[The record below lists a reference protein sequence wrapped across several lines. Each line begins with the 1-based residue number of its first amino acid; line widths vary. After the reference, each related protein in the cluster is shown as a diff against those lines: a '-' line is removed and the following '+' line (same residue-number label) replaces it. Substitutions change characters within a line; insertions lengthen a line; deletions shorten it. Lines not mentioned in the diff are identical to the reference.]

1 MSLKV
6 VWTTRFKRDYKR
18 AMKRGLDMSRLD
30 EVIRTLAAGRE
41 LAVVHR
47 DHALG
52 GEWRGHRECHVQPD
66 WLLIYYVD
74 DERLVL
80 THTRTGTHADLFGL

>member
-6 VWTTRFKRDYKR
+6 VWTTKFKRDYKR

-41 LAVVHR
+41 LAVAHR

-74 DERLVL
+74 DELLVL
-80 THTRTGTHADLFGL
+80 TLTRTGTHADLFGL

>member
-6 VWTTRFKRDYKR
+6 VWTTKFKRDYKR
-18 AMKRGLDMSRLD
+18 AMKRGLDMDRLD

-41 LAVVHR
+41 LAVAHR

-52 GEWRGHRECHVQPD
+52 GEWRGIVSVTFSP
-66 WLLIYYVD
+66 
-74 DERLVL
+74 
-80 THTRTGTHADLFGL
+80 TGC

>member
-6 VWTTRFKRDYKR
+6 VWTTKFKRDYKR
-18 AMKRGLDMSRLD
+18 AMKRGLDMNRLD

-41 LAVVHR
+41 LAVAHR

-74 DERLVL
+74 GERLVL
-80 THTRTGTHADLFGL
+80 TLTRTGTHGDLFGL

>member
-30 EVIRTLAAGRE
+30 EIIRRWLQAGSLLSCIGIMLSEWPREFILCAA
-41 LAVVHR
+41 
-47 DHALG
+47 
-52 GEWRGHRECHVQPD
+52 
-66 WLLIYYVD
+66 
-74 DERLVL
+74 
-80 THTRTGTHADLFGL
+80 

>member
-6 VWTTRFKRDYKR
+6 VWTTTFKRDYKR
-18 AMKRGLDMSRLD
+18 AMKRGLDKNRLD

-47 DHALG
+47 EHALG

-80 THTRTGTHADLFGL
+80 TLTRTGTHADLFGL

>member
-1 MSLKV
+1 MTLKV
-6 VWTTRFKRDYKR
+6 VWTTKFKRDYKR
-18 AMKRGLDMSRLD
+18 AMKRGLDINRLD
-30 EVIRTLAAGRE
+30 QVIRTLAAGEE
-41 LAVVHR
+41 LAISHR

-74 DERLVL
+74 GERLVL
-80 THTRTGTHADLFGL
+80 ALTRTGTHADLFGL

>member
-6 VWTTRFKRDYKR
+6 VWTTKFKRDYKR
-18 AMKRGLDMSRLD
+18 AMKRGLDMNRLD

-41 LAVVHR
+41 L
-47 DHALG
+47 ALG

-74 DERLVL
+74 GERLVL
-80 THTRTGTHADLFGL
+80 TLTRTGTHADLFGL

>member
-1 MSLKV
+1 MSLTV
-6 VWTTRFKRDYKR
+6 VWTTTFKRDYKR
-18 AMKRGLDMSRLD
+18 AMKRGLDMNRLD
-30 EVIRTLAAGRE
+30 GVIRTLAAGRE
-41 LAVVHR
+41 LAVGHR

-80 THTRTGTHADLFGL
+80 TLTRTGTHADLFGL

>member
-6 VWTTRFKRDYKR
+6 VWTTKFKRDYKR

-41 LAVVHR
+41 LAVAHR

-74 DERLVL
+74 GERLGWTL
-80 THTRTGTHADLFGL
+80 TRTGTHADLFGL

>member
-6 VWTTRFKRDYKR
+6 VWTTKFKRDYKR
-18 AMKRGLDMSRLD
+18 AMKRGLDMNRLD
-30 EVIRTLAAGRE
+30 GVIRTLAAGRE

-52 GEWRGHRECHVQPD
+52 ACSIVCVSVF
-66 WLLIYYVD
+66 LF
-74 DERLVL
+74 ERID
-80 THTRTGTHADLFGL
+80 A

>member
-6 VWTTRFKRDYKR
+6 VWTTKFKRDYKR
-18 AMKRGLDMSRLD
+18 AMKRGLDMNRLD
-30 EVIRTLAAGRE
+30 GVIRTLAAGRE

-74 DERLVL
+74 GERLVL
-80 THTRTGTHADLFGL
+80 TLTRTGTHADLFGL

>member
-52 GEWRGHRECHVQPD
+52 M
-66 WLLIYYVD
+66 
-74 DERLVL
+74 
-80 THTRTGTHADLFGL
+80 AA

>member
-6 VWTTRFKRDYKR
+6 VWTTKFKRDYKR
-18 AMKRGLDMSRLD
+18 AMKRGLDMNRLD

-80 THTRTGTHADLFGL
+80 TLTRTGTHSDLFGL

>member
-6 VWTTRFKRDYKR
+6 VWTTKFKRDYKR
-18 AMKRGLDMSRLD
+18 AMKHGLDMNRLD
-30 EVIRTLAAGRE
+30 GVIRTLAAGRE

-52 GEWRGHRECHVQPD
+52 M
-66 WLLIYYVD
+66 
-74 DERLVL
+74 
-80 THTRTGTHADLFGL
+80 AA

>member
-18 AMKRGLDMSRLD
+18 AMKRGLDMNRLD
-30 EVIRTLAAGRE
+30 GVIRTLAAGRE

-52 GEWRGHRECHVQPD
+52 M
-66 WLLIYYVD
+66 
-74 DERLVL
+74 
-80 THTRTGTHADLFGL
+80 AA

>member
-6 VWTTRFKRDYKR
+6 VWTTKFKRDYKR
-18 AMKRGLDMSRLD
+18 AMKRGLDMNRLD

-41 LAVVHR
+41 LAVAHR

-74 DERLVL
+74 GERLVL
-80 THTRTGTHADLFGL
+80 TLTRTGTHADLSDL

>member
-6 VWTTRFKRDYKR
+6 VWTTTFKRDYKR
-18 AMKRGLDMSRLD
+18 AMKRGLDMNRLD

-47 DHALG
+47 EHVSEVSG
-52 GEWRGHRECHVQPD
+52 GGIVSVTFSP
-66 WLLIYYVD
+66 
-74 DERLVL
+74 
-80 THTRTGTHADLFGL
+80 TGC

>member
-6 VWTTRFKRDYKR
+6 VWTTKFKRDYKR
-18 AMKRGLDMSRLD
+18 AMKRGLDMNRLD

-41 LAVVHR
+41 LAVAHR

-52 GEWRGHRECHVQPD
+52 GERRGHRECHAQPV

-74 DERLVL
+74 GERLVL
-80 THTRTGTHADLFGL
+80 TLTRTGTHADLFGL

>member
-80 THTRTGTHADLFGL
+80 TLTRTGTHAALFGL